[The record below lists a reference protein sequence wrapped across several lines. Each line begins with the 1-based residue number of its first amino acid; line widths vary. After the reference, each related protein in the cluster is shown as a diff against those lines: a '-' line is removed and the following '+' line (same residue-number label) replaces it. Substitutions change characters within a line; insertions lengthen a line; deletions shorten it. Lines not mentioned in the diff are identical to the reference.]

1 MGINMVFIYLE
12 GTLKYRIHKKSLNT
26 YITCYTRLSHV
37 HMQPSP
43 RGPGYNQLTLKQTYA
58 PITFMEKK
66 KQDFLIDKKHKIK
79 KETNI

>member
-1 MGINMVFIYLE
+1 MGINMVIINLE

-43 RGPGYNQLTLKQTYA
+43 RGPGYNQSTLRSNDS
-58 PITFMEKK
+58 EKFYRRK
-66 KQDFLIDKKHKIK
+66 LSEILS
-79 KETNI
+79 

>member
-1 MGINMVFIYLE
+1 MGINMVIINLE

-58 PITFMEKK
+58 PITFMERKNKK
-66 KQDFLIDKKHKIK
+66 K
-79 KETNI
+79 